1 MGKIRYYNFLYS
13 LCCNLTAVTRNLNW
27 LNLLVHCLPGS
38 NSNTGF
44 QACLYH
50 CRIMADFQLCCV
62 RTNCSFL
69 SSKKIQTTPQKTTPG
84 TSLTIKGDGWFRLSP
99 MGMWRLLI
107 TLLKEGF
114 FSHLLWRSLSS
125 FNDAFFVSIFLSFF
139 FLSIFSLFFFLFFL
153 FFGNWHFGNKS
164 SILCHT
170 VIQKWK
176 NKNEKTI
183 VLLPFFVNKIIFI
196 NARNS
201 KWAWAVGI
209 NSSWPF
215 CIKLRTE
222 IKSEKK
228 KNLIPGVHY
237 MLNSLAILIKMELI
251 RFPAMFVYSLIYIV
265 RWFIYSLIY
274 SFHC

>member
-99 MGMWRLLI
+99 MGMLCDVCLLHYWRKVFFLI
-107 TLLKEGF
+107 CNDAVYQVLMM
-114 FSHLLWRSLSS
+114 HSLSRS
-125 FNDAFFVSIFLSFF
+125 SSPSSYRSSPCSCSCSFF
-139 FLSIFSLFFFLFFL
+139 
-153 FFGNWHFGNKS
+153 
-164 SILCHT
+164 
-170 VIQKWK
+170 
-176 NKNEKTI
+176 
-183 VLLPFFVNKIIFI
+183 
-196 NARNS
+196 
-201 KWAWAVGI
+201 
-209 NSSWPF
+209 
-215 CIKLRTE
+215 
-222 IKSEKK
+222 
-228 KNLIPGVHY
+228 
-237 MLNSLAILIKMELI
+237 SLAIDILAINH
-251 RFPAMFVYSLIYIV
+251 PSFVIP
-265 RWFIYSLIY
+265 
-274 SFHC
+274 

>member
-1 MGKIRYYNFLYS
+1 MASWEKIRYYNFLYS
-13 LCCNLTAVTRNLNW
+13 LCCNLIAFTRNLNW

-114 FSHLLWRSLSS
+114 FFLICNDAVYQVLMMHSLSRS
-125 FNDAFFVSIFLSFF
+125 SSPSSSYRSSPCSFF
-139 FLSIFSLFFFLFFL
+139 
-153 FFGNWHFGNKS
+153 
-164 SILCHT
+164 
-170 VIQKWK
+170 
-176 NKNEKTI
+176 
-183 VLLPFFVNKIIFI
+183 
-196 NARNS
+196 
-201 KWAWAVGI
+201 
-209 NSSWPF
+209 
-215 CIKLRTE
+215 
-222 IKSEKK
+222 
-228 KNLIPGVHY
+228 
-237 MLNSLAILIKMELI
+237 SLAIDILAINH
-251 RFPAMFVYSLIYIV
+251 PSFVIP
-265 RWFIYSLIY
+265 
-274 SFHC
+274 

>member
-62 RTNCSFL
+62 RTHYSFL
-69 SSKKIQTTPQKTTPG
+69 SSKKIQTTSQKTTSG

-107 TLLKEGF
+107 TLLKGGF
-114 FSHLLWRSLSS
+114 FSHRKELLWRSLSS
-125 FNDAFFVSIFLSFF
+125 FNDAFFVSIFFSFF
-139 FLSIFSLFFFLFFL
+139 LLSIFSLFLFLFFL

-228 KNLIPGVHY
+228 KKKK
-237 MLNSLAILIKMELI
+237 LNSWRTLQAK
-251 RFPAMFVYSLIYIV
+251 
-265 RWFIYSLIY
+265 FIGN
-274 SFHC
+274 FD